1 MPALNEEAA
10 IASVLKSIPK
20 KFFDFYTVDL
30 LVVNDGSIDTTEEIA
45 LLNGATVV
53 NHSYNKGLG
62 KAFQTAIEYALKN
75 KADILVSIDA
85 DGQFDSNQ
93 IINLLQP
100 IVEKKSDFSIGNRFS
115 KGKPDR
121 MPGIKFWGNKRISEV
136 VSQVTKTKIQDASC
150 GFRAY
155 SRECLLSLNLQGDF
169 TYTHETILDLLNK
182 NFRVAQIPVYVKYY
196 EDRVSRIA
204 GNLFVYGYKTSM
216 IIFKSLKDYKPLQF
230 FLGIAFFVLFFALLL
245 GGFVFYHWLKT
256 GMITPYKSFGFIALS
271 LCGMSLVIATLA
283 FIADMLNRIRE
294 NQEKILF
301 ITKRKYFD
309 ED

>member
-10 IASVLKSIPK
+10 IGDVLKSIPN
-20 KFFDFYTVDL
+20 KFYDDYLVEL
-30 LVVNDGSIDTTEEIA
+30 LVVNDGSTDATERIA
-45 LLNGATVV
+45 LFEGATVV
-53 NHSYNKGLG
+53 NHYFNKGLG
-62 KAFQTAIEYALKN
+62 RAFQTAIEYALKSR
-75 KADILVSIDA
+75 ADILVSIDA

-93 IINLLQP
+93 IKNLIQP
-100 IVEKKSDFSIGNRFS
+100 IIEQSSDFSIGNRFS
-115 KGKPDR
+115 NGKPKK
-121 MPGIKFWGNKRISEV
+121 MPRVKYWGNKRISEV
-136 VSQVTKTKIQDASC
+136 VSIVTKTKIIDASC

-155 SRECLLSLNLQGDF
+155 SRECLLSLNLQGGF

-182 NFRVAQIPVYVKYY
+182 NFKVSQVPVYVKYFD
-196 EDRVSRIA
+196 DRISRVA

-230 FLGIAFFVLFFALLL
+230 FLGISFFVLFFALLL
-245 GGFVFYHWLKT
+245 GGFVFYHWIKT

-294 NQEKILF
+294 NQEKILY
-301 ITKRKYFD
+301 ISKKKYFD